1 MKRSV
6 NVLAVVATSLHP
18 PPAEHSSLGGA
29 SMEQDSHPRSSLAG
43 IHQLAYKFS
52 EKIQLCRYAPLIR
65 NDFGV
70 GFSFHWHTCIYSF
83 ATL

>member
-6 NVLAVVATSLHP
+6 NVLAVVAMSLHP
-18 PPAEHSSLGGA
+18 PPAKHSSLGGV
-29 SMEQDSHPRSSLAG
+29 SMEQDSHPPPSLAG
-43 IHQLAYKFS
+43 LHQLAYKFS
-52 EKIQLCRYAPLIR
+52 EKIQLCRYAPLIC

-70 GFSFHWHTCIYSF
+70 GFAFHWYTCIYSF